1 MLAARLRVLVGTLI
15 FSSLAAPAAGA
26 HAAAAPDAAAAVD
39 DAAAPA
45 PAASVPEPPPIEK
58 GSAPP
63 PPPEGGGH
71 LFEQLSGSAYPAG
84 RNRGLYG
91 GSLWFSPFHGLQW
104 PYIPRTGIG
113 FSGYV
118 WLDNSYERLDRGDIG
133 ASSFKRYLQQGR
145 FLFRVTP
152 TYSDGRWF
160 VQGQGELVLNKEQ
173 VTPLNNP
180 DTDDVWIRTG
190 HWKSWDL
197 QVGRFEAWEVY
208 HLGMGLDLNT
218 LERQGAFDLANP
230 TPDLYGVTF
239 AFYRNRNAG
248 NVALHLYPTD
258 YLRFEL
264 LAQVGNDG
272 SNTLGGRPAAIFDLG
287 WFKLRGAAEY
297 LKRTPETIGQREVF
311 TFKGAGGSAQF
322 ILDPYVEFGANFAAA
337 SVVHTD
343 NGGALDGSGSYT
355 SASYGGF
362 ANVALP
368 VIDGLMLGV
377 GFNRV
382 DKKDKRN
389 ETDSAPGGRAG
400 SFNHLQL
407 FAAVQYLIGRQL
419 FVKAVVGYADAYYNP
434 DPTFYPNPAYNDKMT
449 SLRVRLT
456 YLF

>member
-1 MLAARLRVLVGTLI
+1 MLGTWLRASSLVVSTVFFLAASPTLAR
-15 FSSLAAPAAGA
+15 AAQDPDPPAEPAE
-26 HAAAAPDAAAAVD
+26 AATP
-39 DAAAPA
+39 AAPA
-45 PAASVPEPPPIEK
+45 PVAPAEDS
-58 GSAPP
+58 SPP

-71 LFEQLSGSAYPAG
+71 IFEQLTGAAYPAG
-84 RNRGLYG
+84 LNRGLYG

-104 PYIPRTGIG
+104 PYIPHTGIG

-118 WLDNSYERLDRGDIG
+118 WLDNSYERLKRDDVG
-133 ASSFKRYLQQGR
+133 ASSFNRYLQQGR

-152 TYSDGRWF
+152 TYTSGRWF

-180 DTDDVWIRTG
+180 DTDDIWVRTG
-190 HWKSWDL
+190 YWKLWDL

-248 NVALHLYPTD
+248 NVAFHFYPLD
-258 YLRFEL
+258 NLRFEL
-264 LAQVGNDG
+264 LGQIGNDG
-272 SNTLGGRPAAIFDLG
+272 SNTVGGRPAAIFDLG
-287 WFKLRGAAEY
+287 WLKLRGAGEY

-311 TFKGAGGSAQF
+311 TFQGAGGSAQF
-322 ILDPYVEFGANFAAA
+322 IFQPYLEFGANFAASA
-337 SVVHTD
+337 VRHTD

-355 SASYGGF
+355 STSLGGF
-362 ANVALP
+362 ANLAIPMLE
-368 VIDGLMLGV
+368 GLMLGV

-389 ETDSAPGGRAG
+389 ETDTAPGGRAG
-400 SFNHLQL
+400 SFSHLQA
-407 FAAVQYLIGRQL
+407 FAALQYMVGKQL
-419 FVKAVVGYADAYYNP
+419 FVKAVFGYADAYYNP
-434 DPTFYPNPAYNDKMT
+434 DPTFYPNPAYNDRMT
-449 SLRVRLT
+449 SFRVRMT